1 MIELYIILGM
11 MIVGAVIAIEVK
23 RLLPAVIT
31 VGSVGMA
38 LALAFLL
45 LKAPDIALTQLVV
58 EIMAVVILI
67 RATLNKEISSE
78 YYDYRLLGGLIGLAF
93 LVLATLAAM
102 TAFRDLPAFGNPL
115 MGISWFYPLNAVGAT
130 GGVNVV
136 TSVILDFRAYDTL
149 GEATVLFTAVIGV
162 LTVLRPRGRKTAEEE
177 AGAGNE

>member
-1 MIELYIILGM
+1 MIELYTILGM

-23 RLLPAVIT
+23 GLLPAVIT

-67 RATLNKEISSE
+67 RATLNREVSS
-78 YYDYRLLGGLIGLAF
+78 DNFGSRLLGGLIGIVF
-93 LVLATLAAM
+93 LVLATLAAFA
-102 TAFRDLPAFGNPL
+102 AFKDLPGFGHPQ
-115 MGISWFYPLNAVGAT
+115 MGVSWFYPLNAVGGTGAT
-130 GGVNVV
+130 NVV
-136 TSVILDFRAYDTL
+136 TAIILDFRAYDTL

-162 LTVLRPRGRKTAEEE
+162 LAVMRPKGKKTAEEE